1 MLYSWVT
8 THNYPTEVPVRFTS
22 VLKKLVGVT
31 QLYVR
36 GLVMDRDD
44 DLSVEVRP
52 TWRQARCAG
61 CGRRAPQYD
70 HPRSVGRWQDLN
82 WGPVRIYLVYRC
94 RRVTC
99 ARCGGR
105 PCNELVPWAAAGTKC
120 THRMEEL
127 TAFLARQTDRTSVTR
142 LLGIAWRTVGRIV
155 RRVGVARLDP
165 DRYTGLT
172 RIGVDECSYRKRHHY
187 LTVVLNHDTG
197 KVVWAAKGKNSEAL
211 CTFFDLIGPEQCASI
226 HTVTI
231 DMSAAYEKAVR
242 ERLPPATILFDRF
255 HVQQLSTDAVEAVRR
270 DQQRKLRNA
279 GDSDEAKV
287 TKGTRFA
294 LLKNPWNL
302 TLKEGRKLSAVL
314 RNNVQLFRAYLLHQ
328 TLADALDYRQPQRA
342 RRALDEWLSWACR
355 SKLAPCVRVSRTIR
369 ARKEGVLAYIRER
382 LTTGIV
388 EGTNK
393 RLRMIARRAFGFHS
407 PDALISMLYLCCG
420 GIELHPPLPQRH
432 FDFRNL

>member
-1 MLYSWVT
+1 M
-8 THNYPTEVPVRFTS
+8 RFTS

-302 TLKEGRKLSAVL
+302 TLKRAGSSALFYATTYSSSGRTSCT
-314 RNNVQLFRAYLLHQ
+314 RHW
-328 TLADALDYRQPQRA
+328 PA
-342 RRALDEWLSWACR
+342 RW
-355 SKLAPCVRVSRTIR
+355 
-369 ARKEGVLAYIRER
+369 
-382 LTTGIV
+382 TTGSPSGRAGPSMSGSRGRAGPSWRPV
-388 EGTNK
+388 SGSRGQSEPG
-393 RLRMIARRAFGFHS
+393 RRVCSPTFGS
-407 PDALISMLYLCCG
+407 A
-420 GIELHPPLPQRH
+420 
-432 FDFRNL
+432 

>member
-211 CTFFDLIGPEQCASI
+211 CTFFDLIGPEQCA
-226 HTVTI
+226 TVKGGARL
-231 DMSAAYEKAVR
+231 DHGGGGKLDHPSA
-242 ERLPPATILFDRF
+242 
-255 HVQQLSTDAVEAVRR
+255 
-270 DQQRKLRNA
+270 
-279 GDSDEAKV
+279 
-287 TKGTRFA
+287 
-294 LLKNPWNL
+294 
-302 TLKEGRKLSAVL
+302 GRSV
-314 RNNVQLFRAYLLHQ
+314 
-328 TLADALDYRQPQRA
+328 
-342 RRALDEWLSWACR
+342 
-355 SKLAPCVRVSRTIR
+355 
-369 ARKEGVLAYIRER
+369 
-382 LTTGIV
+382 
-388 EGTNK
+388 
-393 RLRMIARRAFGFHS
+393 
-407 PDALISMLYLCCG
+407 
-420 GIELHPPLPQRH
+420 
-432 FDFRNL
+432 

>member
-8 THNYPTEVPVRFTS
+8 THTIQRRSPCASHLYSN

-127 TAFLARQTDRTSVTR
+127 TAFLARHDGPHVGDASPRHRVAHRRSDRASAS
-142 LLGIAWRTVGRIV
+142 GWRVST
-155 RRVGVARLDP
+155 
-165 DRYTGLT
+165 
-172 RIGVDECSYRKRHHY
+172 
-187 LTVVLNHDTG
+187 
-197 KVVWAAKGKNSEAL
+197 
-211 CTFFDLIGPEQCASI
+211 LIG
-226 HTVTI
+226 
-231 DMSAAYEKAVR
+231 
-242 ERLPPATILFDRF
+242 
-255 HVQQLSTDAVEAVRR
+255 
-270 DQQRKLRNA
+270 
-279 GDSDEAKV
+279 
-287 TKGTRFA
+287 
-294 LLKNPWNL
+294 
-302 TLKEGRKLSAVL
+302 
-314 RNNVQLFRAYLLHQ
+314 
-328 TLADALDYRQPQRA
+328 
-342 RRALDEWLSWACR
+342 
-355 SKLAPCVRVSRTIR
+355 IR
-369 ARKEGVLAYIRER
+369 ASRASAWMNAPIASVI
-382 LTTGIV
+382 TT
-388 EGTNK
+388 
-393 RLRMIARRAFGFHS
+393 
-407 PDALISMLYLCCG
+407 
-420 GIELHPPLPQRH
+420 
-432 FDFRNL
+432 

>member
-1 MLYSWVT
+1 MLYCWVT

-197 KVVWAAKGKNSEAL
+197 K
-211 CTFFDLIGPEQCASI
+211 
-226 HTVTI
+226 
-231 DMSAAYEKAVR
+231 
-242 ERLPPATILFDRF
+242 
-255 HVQQLSTDAVEAVRR
+255 
-270 DQQRKLRNA
+270 
-279 GDSDEAKV
+279 
-287 TKGTRFA
+287 
-294 LLKNPWNL
+294 
-302 TLKEGRKLSAVL
+302 
-314 RNNVQLFRAYLLHQ
+314 
-328 TLADALDYRQPQRA
+328 
-342 RRALDEWLSWACR
+342 
-355 SKLAPCVRVSRTIR
+355 
-369 ARKEGVLAYIRER
+369 
-382 LTTGIV
+382 
-388 EGTNK
+388 
-393 RLRMIARRAFGFHS
+393 
-407 PDALISMLYLCCG
+407 
-420 GIELHPPLPQRH
+420 
-432 FDFRNL
+432 

>member
-1 MLYSWVT
+1 M
-8 THNYPTEVPVRFTS
+8 RFTS

-165 DRYTGLT
+165 DRYTGLCQGRSKIRPRWRRKT
-172 RIGVDECSYRKRHHY
+172 RPSVSWAECLNAAGQAGGVRTPGRPRVGGQSCCVGADSCRR
-187 LTVVLNHDTG
+187 
-197 KVVWAAKGKNSEAL
+197 
-211 CTFFDLIGPEQCASI
+211 
-226 HTVTI
+226 
-231 DMSAAYEKAVR
+231 SAPGCGRDGSA
-242 ERLPPATILFDRF
+242 DR
-255 HVQQLSTDAVEAVRR
+255 A
-270 DQQRKLRNA
+270 
-279 GDSDEAKV
+279 
-287 TKGTRFA
+287 
-294 LLKNPWNL
+294 
-302 TLKEGRKLSAVL
+302 
-314 RNNVQLFRAYLLHQ
+314 
-328 TLADALDYRQPQRA
+328 A
-342 RRALDEWLSWACR
+342 RR
-355 SKLAPCVRVSRTIR
+355 
-369 ARKEGVLAYIRER
+369 
-382 LTTGIV
+382 
-388 EGTNK
+388 
-393 RLRMIARRAFGFHS
+393 
-407 PDALISMLYLCCG
+407 
-420 GIELHPPLPQRH
+420 
-432 FDFRNL
+432 